1 MAICGKC
8 KKKESIN
15 TSLRSV
21 DLRVPGMAV
30 KFEPSP
36 ILLCQ
41 ACRKRRRGAWR
52 FAKTAIPE
60 TDAPTQKGT

>member
-8 KKKESIN
+8 KKVESIN

-30 KFEPSP
+30 KFYSSP

-41 ACRKRRRGAWR
+41 ACRKLRRGKWR
-52 FAKTAIPE
+52 FTKTATPE
-60 TDAPTQKGT
+60 TDAPAQKGA